1 MGDTPLHLA
10 TRNGHKDAVRA
21 LLQGGADPNMRDE
34 VRSPLLLHVEEDGKE
49 RERGGGEVEGRWKL
63 LD

>member
-49 RERGGGEVEGRWKL
+49 RERGGGEVEGRGKL